1 MSEIVSAAVRSVAEH
16 PIYHV
21 TNVAVSGGTA
31 TVGAKAAAASAIMGW
46 VAPVAAILGL
56 CVSCAMIYKT
66 YQDIRL
72 NNIRLSKEGRRESD

>member
-1 MSEIVSAAVRSVAEH
+1 MNEILSVAAQSVAEH

-21 TNVAVSGGTA
+21 TNVTVSGATA
-31 TVGAKAAAASAIMGW
+31 TVGAKAAAATAIMGW

-56 CVSCAMIYKT
+56 CVTCAMFYKT

-72 NNIRLSKEGRRESD
+72 NNIRLAKEGRRQSD